1 MSKAILIGL
10 FQQQPEMHTQ
20 QFVEPYVPAKL
31 NEKQKS
37 DEATIGGERAWSQGA
52 GSVNRNEI
60 KRKCLK

>member
-37 DEATIGGERAWSQGA
+37 DEETIGGGESVESGRGKREQERDQ
-52 GSVNRNEI
+52 
-60 KRKCLK
+60 KKMP